1 MVQVKLISSGWLILH
16 HSKAFYSPISHALS
30 IYLYLPRILDSLCIF
45 YYFLYLFIY
54 FCFFFVGTQSLK
66 TALKYISVLCY
77 LIFFYYVI
85 SMGCC
90 LSERDVDRY
99 VISILLFS
107 NFIGAFVVFV
117 STSRTW
123 LSRPA
128 PMFNLSVVDLETV
141 AASSVKLEDGSI
153 TAG

>member
-1 MVQVKLISSGWLILH
+1 
-16 HSKAFYSPISHALS
+16 
-30 IYLYLPRILDSLCIF
+30 
-45 YYFLYLFIY
+45 
-54 FCFFFVGTQSLK
+54 
-66 TALKYISVLCY
+66 
-77 LIFFYYVI
+77 
-85 SMGCC
+85 MGCC